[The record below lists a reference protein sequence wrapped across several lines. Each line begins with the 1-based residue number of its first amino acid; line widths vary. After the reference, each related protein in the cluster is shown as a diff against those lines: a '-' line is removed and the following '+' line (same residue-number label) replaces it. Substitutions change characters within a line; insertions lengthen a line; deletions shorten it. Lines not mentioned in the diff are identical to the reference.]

1 MSHAM
6 SESHWMLDNPRE
18 GRFLLDVGYLAR
30 RQVLVGCW
38 VYTSREGRFLLD
50 VGCLAQRQVLVGCWV
65 SYDIR
70 FLLDLGYL
78 ACCARFLLDNPG
90 SHMQW
95 YVFVESQTTN
105 CGVHSGIQYC
115 VSKLVIIEVAQS
127 VL

>member
-1 MSHAM
+1 MWVPRAKAGSCWMSGA
-6 SESHWMLDNPRE
+6 
-18 GRFLLDVGYLAR
+18 
-30 RQVLVGCW
+30 
-38 VYTSREGRFLLD
+38 SREGRFLLTWMSDLSHNVTSCWARVSRD
-50 VGCLAQRQVLVGCWV
+50 VLQVLVGCWV
-65 SYDIR
+65 SYDIG

-78 ACCARFLLDNPG
+78 ACCTRFLLDNPG